1 MTTLLLLRHGTSVNN
16 TERRFSGQYDTPL
29 TERGRA
35 QAAEAGEYIRKHYSV
50 TAVYASDLTRARD
63 TVTPVA
69 QALGLPVTLDPALR
83 EVDLGDF
90 TNQPIKEYKALHG
103 EIYRAFRTEN
113 KRLPRGEC
121 WGDVTERAWRA
132 LRRIAAAH
140 PDETV
145 LIGTHGGVI
154 RSLLTLWQGKEPS
167 QIDTLP
173 APSNASLTVA
183 DYENGAVTVRLQSC
197 NAYLTE
203 PND

>member
-16 TERRFSGQYDTPL
+16 TERRFSGQFDTPL
-29 TERGRA
+29 TEQGRL
-35 QAAEAGEYIRKHYSV
+35 QAAEAGEYILKSFPV
-50 TAVYASDLTRARD
+50 TAVYASDLSRARD

-69 QALGLPVTLDPALR
+69 QTLGLPVTLDPALR

-90 TNQPIKEYKALHG
+90 TNQPIQEYKALHG

-113 KRLPRGEC
+113 KRLPKGEC
-121 WGDVTERAWRA
+121 WGDVTERAWKA
-132 LRRIAAAH
+132 LQRIAAAH
-140 PDETV
+140 PNETV
-145 LIGTHGGVI
+145 LVGTHGGVI
-154 RSLLTLWQGKEPS
+154 RALQTLWQGKDPS

-173 APSNASLTVA
+173 APSNASLTVI
-183 DYENGAVTVRLQSC
+183 DCENGAVTVRLQSY